1 LIFSEFPTKVWFFLL
16 DLFALDADKIT
27 TSPIKT
33 AVVMAYDNSESAM

>member
-1 LIFSEFPTKVWFFLL
+1 LISSESPTSDCFLP

-33 AVVMAYDNSESAM
+33 PVVMAYDNSESAM